1 MRVTGTAG
9 TGRDSGGHAWNKV
22 KLYGKWY
29 IVDCTW
35 GDVNVQL
42 FTGGDARE
50 SASHMYFLVTDA
62 DVKSTH
68 FEDDFIGFPKTA
80 TTRYPWYDKDEEF
93 GDKTVNGY
101 FGSEISA
108 AEFGSRVADYAEY
121 MVSAARSAEKTYKVG
136 FDEANRTA
144 PMYIAFEIV
153 SSVKWGSGERS
164 VLKTALENGLKKQ
177 GLSYSRHYYIVT
189 STMGTLVH
197 AMVFLSNAV

>member
-1 MRVTGTAG
+1 
-9 TGRDSGGHAWNKV
+9 
-22 KLYGKWY
+22 
-29 IVDCTW
+29 
-35 GDVNVQL
+35 
-42 FTGGDARE
+42 
-50 SASHMYFLVTDA
+50 
-62 DVKSTH
+62 
-68 FEDDFIGFPKTA
+68 
-80 TTRYPWYDKDEEF
+80 
-93 GDKTVNGY
+93 
-101 FGSEISA
+101 
-108 AEFGSRVADYAEY
+108 
-121 MVSAARSAEKTYKVG
+121 MVSTARSTEKTYKVG